1 MAIYRIGIGSDFQIK
16 DSAVGIGE
24 STTGIGNLNVDGTL
38 RGKSAGGISTIT
50 QSSAFYA
57 DKNLNNDITFTGEH
71 STIGDVVVGV
81 TSTFIVSTGAT
92 VTVGAVES
100 VSIGT
105 HFSLPTGGTEER
117 PEAVHEGMVRFN
129 IDLNTLEFYNGVEWR
144 QFNVNGSSG
153 RGVIG
158 PSPSPSGGQVT
169 DSTITSI
176 SMINEGRQVAWGNL
190 AAGPY
195 AQNAACSSSTR
206 IIFGG
211 GTTYVSPWAVIDN
224 LDYKAI
230 ASDGDTQDFGNL
242 TDARRSLTSLSN
254 STRGVFIGG
263 VEPSQLNIID
273 YVEISTAG
281 NALDFGDTITAGR
294 HQPSACASPVRGVF
308 VHGNP
313 NNRDYIEVIEISS
326 KGNSTE
332 FGQRLFN
339 GGYATGVCNGVRAF
353 FAGGY
358 QQTPI
363 AGNERGQIGKV
374 LIASNG
380 NESYFGDLSVARY
393 HCIGLASKT
402 RGLFAGGTPNAGF
415 TRIDSAL
422 FESNGIVEDFGD
434 LDRPRWSTDGS
445 TDCHGGLGGY

>member
-38 RGKSAGGISTIT
+38 KGKSAGGISTIT

-158 PSPSPSGGQVT
+158 PSPSPSGGQVPN
-169 DSTITSI
+169 STITSMSVI
-176 SMINEGRQVAWGNL
+176 HKGRQVAWGNL

-254 STRGVFIGG
+254 STRGVFVGG

-281 NALDFGDTITAGR
+281 NPLDF
-294 HQPSACASPVRGVF
+294 
-308 VHGNP
+308 
-313 NNRDYIEVIEISS
+313 
-326 KGNSTE
+326 
-332 FGQRLFN
+332 
-339 GGYATGVCNGVRAF
+339 
-353 FAGGY
+353 
-358 QQTPI
+358 
-363 AGNERGQIGKV
+363 
-374 LIASNG
+374 
-380 NESYFGDLSVARY
+380 
-393 HCIGLASKT
+393 
-402 RGLFAGGTPNAGF
+402 
-415 TRIDSAL
+415 
-422 FESNGIVEDFGD
+422 
-434 LDRPRWSTDGS
+434 W
-445 TDCHGGLGGY
+445 